1 MKTPI
6 LLLAILFAACSADKP
21 QTAATVLQS
30 LPVISLRS
38 GSETTFIEYPAAI
51 QGTVD
56 LEIRPQV
63 SGSLDKVFVNEGALV
78 QKGQPLFKIN
88 ELPFREALN
97 NAKATLHAAQAA
109 VINARLEVEKLTPL
123 VANKVVSDFQLK
135 SAKATAEMA
144 EANVE
149 QAKAA
154 VASASINLGYTLIKA
169 PVTGY
174 VGRLPKK
181 QGSLVA
187 VSDPVALTQ
196 LSDTHEV
203 HVYFSLGEDDF
214 VGFNAK
220 YPGNTVAERLK
231 HMPGVAL
238 VLSDN
243 SVYQQEG
250 KIDMVDGQFDKQTGS
265 IALRATF
272 PNKQGVLRS
281 GNTGKIRLSLQHQD
295 AILIPQS
302 STVEVQD
309 KMFVYTVDG
318 ANKVSKQ
325 PISILGTSGTNY
337 LVKNGLKSGD
347 RIVFDGIDKLKEG
360 DVIQPEKLKE
370 EPVKTASR

>member
-6 LLLAILFAACSADKP
+6 LLLAILFAACSADKT
-21 QTAATVLQS
+21 QTAATVIQS
-30 LPVISLRS
+30 LPVISLHS
-38 GSETTFIEYPAAI
+38 GAETTFIEYPASI
-51 QGTVD
+51 QGAVD

-97 NAKATLHAAQAA
+97 NAKATLHAAQAS

-135 SAKATAEMA
+135 SAKATAEIA

-154 VASASINLGYTLIKA
+154 VAAANINLGYTLIKA
-169 PVTGY
+169 PVAGY

-187 VSDPVALTQ
+187 VNDPIALTQ

-214 VGFNAK
+214 VSFNAK

-272 PNKQGVLRS
+272 VNKLGLLRS

-309 KMFVYTVDG
+309 KMFVFTVDG
-318 ANKVSKQ
+318 TNKVSKQ